1 MLIVADVHSYHHGVV
16 HNIAGIQVFAQLLA
30 AATYQLR
37 YACD

>member
-1 MLIVADVHSYHHGVV
+1 MLVEADVHPYHHELVQ
-16 HNIAGIQVFAQLLA
+16 NIAGIEMFPQLLA